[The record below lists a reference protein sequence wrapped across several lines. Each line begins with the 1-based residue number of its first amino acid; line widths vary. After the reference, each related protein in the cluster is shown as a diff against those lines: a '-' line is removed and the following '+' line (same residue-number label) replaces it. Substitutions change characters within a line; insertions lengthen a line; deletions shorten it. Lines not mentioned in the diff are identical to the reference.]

1 MNGADF
7 PSYAE
12 DNTSCVTG
20 DSIEDVT
27 NPLENDSVKLFSWFR
42 DSQMEANEDKCHL
55 LTSSSENITINIDD
69 STIVKSVCEKLLCVN
84 VDYKLKFNEH

>member
-42 DSQMEANEDKCHL
+42 DSQMEAIRTNVISLQAAVKISL
-55 LTSSSENITINIDD
+55 LI
-69 STIVKSVCEKLLCVN
+69 
-84 VDYKLKFNEH
+84 